1 VYTGDVSQGWIE
13 MSESSS
19 VSTLIACHE
28 CDLLHRKT
36 ALPPGGVARCTR
48 CGAELYANPV
58 DSLNRAL
65 ALTLAAAILFFL
77 VNLFPIVD
85 LDAQGIITKATLPG
99 SALALHEAGM
109 TSVAVLVFA
118 TTVLVPTALFAAM
131 LYLLVHDKF
140 GKRPPMM
147 PLVLRAVHE
156 LKHWGMVEVYLLGVL
171 AALVKLGHL
180 AIIKPGPS
188 LWVLAVLVFVLAAA
202 VSAFDAHD
210 FWHTGEAGARESSL

>member
-1 VYTGDVSQGWIE
+1 
-13 MSESSS
+13 MSESSAIS
-19 VSTLIACHE
+19 SLIACHE
-28 CDLLHRKT
+28 CDLLHRQM
-36 ALPPGGVARCTR
+36 ALPPGGMACCTR
-48 CGAELYANPV
+48 CGAQLYANPV

-65 ALTLAAAILFFL
+65 ALTLAAAILFVL

-109 TSVAVLVFA
+109 TSVALLVFA
-118 TTVLVPTALFAAM
+118 TTVVVPMVLFAAM
-131 LYLLVHDKF
+131 LYLLIPYKL
-140 GKRPPMM
+140 GQRPPMM
-147 PLVLRAVHE
+147 PLVLRTVHM

-188 LWVLAVLVFVLAAA
+188 LWLLAVLVFVLAAA
-202 VSAFDAHD
+202 VAAFDAHD
-210 FWHTGEAGARESSL
+210 FWHSGEVGTRKSSH

>member
-1 VYTGDVSQGWIE
+1 LSD
-13 MSESSS
+13 SSAIS
-19 VSTLIACHE
+19 SLIACHE
-28 CDLLHRKT
+28 CDLLHRKKV
-36 ALPPGGVARCTR
+36 LPPGGVARCTR

-58 DSLNRAL
+58 DSLNRSL

-109 TSVAVLVFA
+109 TSVALLVFT
-118 TTVLVPTALFAAM
+118 TTVLVPAALFAGM
-131 LYLLVHDKF
+131 LYLLIPYKF
-140 GKRPPMM
+140 GQTPPMM
-147 PLVLRAVHE
+147 PLVLRAVHM

-188 LWVLAVLVFVLAAA
+188 LWLLAVLVFVLAAA
-202 VSAFDAHD
+202 VSAVNRHD
-210 FWHTGEAGARESSL
+210 FWHEGEAGAGQVSA